1 MRGYFV
7 RGQGSIHTSAQW
19 ESHDRARSLQVHG
32 GQTRYSDV
40 GYFAGFSF
48 VPQIAFD
55 ISWSIDM
62 KLAVHSC
69 QEQCVVSSRVI
80 VFNLFNLSPL
90 VLFSSI
96 TMDILLCSIMHCT
109 ICNFS
114 HFLQAQ
120 QWDQPKVNAT

>member
-1 MRGYFV
+1 MPEQLVFVDESGCNRITTKREMAWSHLGNHACMRGYFV

-69 QEQCVVSSRVI
+69 
-80 VFNLFNLSPL
+80 
-90 VLFSSI
+90 
-96 TMDILLCSIMHCT
+96 H
-109 ICNFS
+109 
-114 HFLQAQ
+114 
-120 QWDQPKVNAT
+120 K